1 MKKTLLGLG
10 IALFLSGCN
19 VGTTTHLPHNDL
31 YQYIDVENTTKQE
44 EMCDI
49 YILFGLIN
57 GPLEWEKTSVM
68 NIAKK
73 GDIKTITYVDE
84 QKYWVFPFWMMKCQ
98 TVYGY

>member
-1 MKKTLLGLG
+1 MKKFITIFTLFFCLT
-10 IALFLSGCN
+10 GCN
-19 VGTTTHLPHNDL
+19 VGTTHHLTHNDL
-31 YQYIDVENTTKQE
+31 YQYIDVEHTTKQE

-57 GPLEWEKTSVM
+57 GPLEWENSSII

-73 GDIKTITYVDE
+73 GQINTITYVDE
-84 QKYWVFPFWMMKCQ
+84 QRYWVFPFWLMKCQ